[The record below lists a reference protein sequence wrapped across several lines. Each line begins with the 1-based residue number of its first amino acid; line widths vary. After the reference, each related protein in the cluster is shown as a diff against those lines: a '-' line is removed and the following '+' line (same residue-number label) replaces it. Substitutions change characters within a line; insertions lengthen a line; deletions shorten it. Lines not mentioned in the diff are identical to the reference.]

1 MLNSRDRD
9 AIAEA
14 VREAERRT
22 SGEIVVV
29 IDRAAGSYLAV
40 PVVLALTAALFV
52 PWPLLALTMTSAPR
66 IFLLQLIAAA
76 LLLAVLLWY
85 GRGGRFVPG
94 FVKRRHAHET
104 ALREFTA
111 RGLTLTRGRTGV
123 LLYVA
128 VQERYAEI
136 VADAGIDGK
145 VDEASWKGIIEPLLS
160 AAREDRLREG
170 LELAVGAIGEVLAAH
185 APPVAD
191 DVDEL
196 PNKVVIL

>member
-1 MLNSRDRD
+1 MLNSGDRD

-40 PVVLALTAALFV
+40 PVVMALTAALFV

-76 LLLAVLLWY
+76 VLLAVLLWY

-94 FVKRRHAHET
+94 FVKRRYAHET

-145 VDEASWKGIIEPLLS
+145 VDEATWKGIIEPLLA

-170 LELAVGAIGEVLAAH
+170 LEAAVGAIGQVLGAH

>member
-1 MLNSRDRD
+1 MLNSEDRD

-14 VREAERRT
+14 VHEAERRT

-40 PVVLALTAALFV
+40 PVVLALAVALFV

-145 VDEASWKGIIEPLLS
+145 VDDATWKTIIEPLLA

-170 LELAVGAIGEVLAAH
+170 LEAAVAAVGQVLAAH
-185 APPVAD
+185 APPAAD

>member
-1 MLNSRDRD
+1 MDTQDRD

-14 VREAERRT
+14 VRQAEALT

-29 IDRAAGSYLAV
+29 IDRAASSYRSVPAIMALAV
-40 PVVLALTAALFV
+40 ALLV
-52 PWPLLALTMTSAPR
+52 PWPLLLLTMTSAPR
-66 IFLLQLIAAA
+66 IFLIQLICAA
-76 LLLAVLLWY
+76 LLLAALLWY

-94 FVKRRHAHET
+94 FVKRNRAHDA

-111 RGLTLTRGRTGV
+111 RGLARTRGRTGV

-128 VQERYAEI
+128 LQERYAEI
-136 VADAGIDGK
+136 VADSGIDAK
-145 VDEASWKGIIEPLLS
+145 VDPEVWREIVAPLLE

-170 LELAVGAIGEVLAAH
+170 LVAAVADIGAVLARH
-185 APPVAD
+185 VPPVAD

-196 PNKVVIL
+196 PNKVVLL

>member
-1 MLNSRDRD
+1 MLNSGDRD

>member
-1 MLNSRDRD
+1 MLDSQDRD

-14 VREAERRT
+14 VREAERLT

-29 IDRAAGSYLAV
+29 VDRAAGSYVSV
-40 PVVLALTAALFV
+40 PLVLALALALVV
-52 PWPLLALTMTSAPR
+52 PWPLLALTAMSAPS
-66 IFLLQLIAAA
+66 IFLTQLIAAA
-76 LLLAVLLWY
+76 LLLGVMLWY

-94 FVKRRHAHET
+94 FVKRRQAHET

-111 RGLTLTRGRTGV
+111 RGLTLTRSRTGV

-128 VQERYAEI
+128 MQERYAEI
-136 VADAGIDGK
+136 VADAGISAK
-145 VDEASWKGIIEPLLS
+145 VEAETWQVIVEPLL
-160 AAREDRLREG
+160 AAAAQDRLREG
-170 LELAVGAIGEVLAAH
+170 LIAAVAAIGAVLQTH
-185 APPVAD
+185 APPAAE

>member
-1 MLNSRDRD
+1 MLDSEDRD

-14 VREAERRT
+14 VEVAESQT

-40 PVVLALTAALFV
+40 PVVLALAVALFV

-66 IFLLQLIAAA
+66 IFLLQLTAAA

-145 VDEASWKGIIEPLLS
+145 VDEATWKAIIEPLLV

-170 LELAVGAIGEVLAAH
+170 LEAAVAAVGHVLAAH
-185 APPVAD
+185 APPAAD
-191 DVDEL
+191 DLDEL